1 MKIFNIGKKILY
13 LLLVNLVVFCI
24 MLFLFLQSN
33 NAQIKHAEDIF
44 TQNFIESVKDR
55 IKLPTD
61 AMAQALGNLLRSATT
76 LEEKQKIITTAVH
89 NFRYEND
96 KSGYFIVYDKYV
108 GVFNVYKKLI
118 GTDIENIKDKN
129 GKYFVQDL
137 YKASLN
143 GGDFVYYTF
152 NKPLPDGRI
161 ISAEKIAYSQ
171 AIPGQKG
178 WWISTGV
185 YIDNINSKTSAVVDK
200 IEVALSKKFYL
211 YSIICV
217 VLIAFVIVPLYYI
230 FYKNVTTSIKTLKYG
245 LDEFFAFIN
254 HESTTTPTIK
264 INTKDELGQM
274 AKQINT
280 NIQKAKD
287 FIQRDKQAINDL
299 TAVSKQI
306 EKGNLQAR
314 VVSDPASP
322 QLIELKNVLNSTLG
336 ILQKKIGADLNVIE
350 DLLSSYKALDFKNA
364 IPKASGDIEIS
375 INAVVSEIKKM
386 LVSSLDFA
394 NALNK
399 EMKDLNSAITN
410 MQSSST
416 KQGVSLEQTAN
427 ALEEITA
434 SMQAVSSKTENV
446 IQQSEDIKSITSII
460 KDIADQIN
468 LLALNAAIEAARAG
482 EHGRGFAVVADEV
495 RKLAESTQKSLG
507 EIETN
512 TNILVQSIN
521 DVANSIREQ
530 TEGITQINQTMDALE
545 QVTQENASIAQT
557 SSVISQNVQDIA
569 HHILEDAHKKQF

>member
-1 MKIFNIGKKILY
+1 
-13 LLLVNLVVFCI
+13 

-61 AMAQALGNLLRSATT
+61 AMAQTLGNFLKTATT

-89 NFRYEND
+89 NFRYED
-96 KSGYFIVYDKYV
+96 DRSGYFIVYNKYV

-118 GTDIENIKDKN
+118 GADIENIKDKN

-143 GGDFVYYTF
+143 GGGFVYYTF
-152 NKPLPDGRI
+152 NKPLLDGRI

-185 YIDNINSKTSAVVDK
+185 YIDNINSKTNKVVDK
-200 IEVALSKKFYL
+200 IEAALSKKFYL
-211 YSIICV
+211 YSAICIA
-217 VLIAFVIVPLYYI
+217 LIMFLVVPLYYI

-254 HESTTTPTIK
+254 HESATIPTIR
-264 INTKDELGQM
+264 IDTKDELGQM

-287 FIQRDKQAINDL
+287 FIQRDKQAINEL

-314 VVSDPASP
+314 VVSNPASP
-322 QLIELKNVLNSTLG
+322 QLVELKDVLNSTLG
-336 ILQKKIGADLNVIE
+336 ILQKKIGADLNTIE
-350 DLLSSYKALDFKNA
+350 DLLSLYKALDFRNT
-364 IPKASGDIEIS
+364 IPRASGDIETS

-386 LVSSLDFA
+386 LVSSLDSA

-399 EMKDLNSAITN
+399 EMTDLNSAITN
-410 MQSSST
+410 MQSSSA
-416 KQGVSLEQTAN
+416 KQGVSLQQTAS
-427 ALEEITA
+427 ALEEITV
-434 SMQAVSSKTENV
+434 SMQDVSSKTEEV
-446 IQQSEDIKSITSII
+446 IKQSENIKDITGII

-512 TNILVQSIN
+512 TNILAQSIN
-521 DVANSIREQ
+521 DMAGSICEQ
-530 TEGITQINQTMDALE
+530 TESITQINQTMGALE
-545 QVTQENASIAQT
+545 QATQENANIAQT
-557 SSVISQNVQDIA
+557 SSLISQNVQNIA
-569 HHILEDAHKKQF
+569 HNILEDAHKKQF